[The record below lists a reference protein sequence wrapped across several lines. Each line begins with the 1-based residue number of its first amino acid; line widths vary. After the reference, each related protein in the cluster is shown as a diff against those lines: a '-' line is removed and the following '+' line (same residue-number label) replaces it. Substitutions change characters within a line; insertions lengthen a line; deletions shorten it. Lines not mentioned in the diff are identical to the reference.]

1 MDTPS
6 ARHDERND
14 DGAIDRFSELTGRL
28 TAWLTFLMVVVTF
41 VVVLMRY
48 VFDAGQIWLQE
59 SVTWMHAVVFML
71 GAAYTLKHEEH
82 VRVDIFYGR
91 ASPVRR
97 AWIDLIGVL
106 LFLWPMCGF
115 IAWSSL
121 GFIETSWSLREAS
134 RESGGLP
141 FPMLPLLKTV
151 LVIMPLTLALQGAS
165 LALRSFTT
173 IKSGGER

>member
-1 MDTPS
+1 MV
-6 ARHDERND
+6 A
-14 DGAIDRFSELTGRL
+14 AIDRFSALTGRI
-28 TAWLTFLMVVVTF
+28 TAWLALLMVLVTCV
-41 VVVLMRY
+41 VVVLRY
-48 VFDAGQIWLQE
+48 LFDLGFIWLQE

-91 ASPVRR
+91 ASAIRR
-97 AWIDLIGVL
+97 AWVDFLGVI
-106 LFLWPMCGF
+106 LFLWPLCGF

-121 GFIETSWSLREAS
+121 GFLETSWSLREAS

-141 FPMLPLLKTV
+141 FPMLPILKTV

-165 LALRSFTT
+165 LMLKSLRT
-173 IKSGGER
+173 IRGR

>member
-1 MDTPS
+1 MDASTDKLEKNS
-6 ARHDERND
+6 D
-14 DGAIDRFSELTGRL
+14 DNSIDRFSELTGRL
-28 TAWLTFLMVVVTF
+28 TAWLTFFMVLVTF

-59 SVTWMHAVVFML
+59 SVTWMHAVVLML

-91 ASPVRR
+91 ASAIRR
-97 AWIDLIGVL
+97 AWVDFLGVI
-106 LFLWPMCGF
+106 LFLWPLCGF

-141 FPMLPLLKTV
+141 FPMLPILKTV
-151 LVIMPLTLALQGAS
+151 LVIMPLTLGLQGAS
-165 LALRSFTT
+165 LMLKSLRT
-173 IKSGGER
+173 IRGR